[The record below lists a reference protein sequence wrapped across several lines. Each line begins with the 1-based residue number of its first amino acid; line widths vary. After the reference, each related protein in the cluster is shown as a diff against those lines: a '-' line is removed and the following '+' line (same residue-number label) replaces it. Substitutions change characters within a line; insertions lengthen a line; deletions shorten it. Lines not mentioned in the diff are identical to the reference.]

1 MGGRPYA
8 PIDQAASAVN
18 NDEIV
23 DLGRFNQERLPSFQ
37 SLYLRADRR
46 FFFNRTN
53 MVLYLEVWNA
63 YNNVNV
69 TRRFWNVTEQR
80 VGEEEQFSLLPVLGA
95 KFEF

>member
-1 MGGRPYA
+1 
-8 PIDQAASAVN
+8 
-18 NDEIV
+18 
-23 DLGRFNQERLPSFQ
+23 
-37 SLYLRADRR
+37 
-46 FFFNRTN
+46 